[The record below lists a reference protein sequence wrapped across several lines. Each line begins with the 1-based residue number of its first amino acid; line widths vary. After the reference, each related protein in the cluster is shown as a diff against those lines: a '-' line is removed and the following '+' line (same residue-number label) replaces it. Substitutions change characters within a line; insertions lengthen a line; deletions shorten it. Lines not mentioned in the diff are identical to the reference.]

1 MNWGSIEAFF
11 SMGGHAFYVWGS
23 YAVTFVLLAAE
34 VLLVMLRRRSAFAQL
49 RGAGAS
55 SSERAS

>member
-11 SMGGHAFYVWGS
+11 AMGGHAFYVWAS

-34 VLLVMLRRRSAFAQL
+34 ILLVVLRRRSALAQL

-55 SSERAS
+55 SPKSAS